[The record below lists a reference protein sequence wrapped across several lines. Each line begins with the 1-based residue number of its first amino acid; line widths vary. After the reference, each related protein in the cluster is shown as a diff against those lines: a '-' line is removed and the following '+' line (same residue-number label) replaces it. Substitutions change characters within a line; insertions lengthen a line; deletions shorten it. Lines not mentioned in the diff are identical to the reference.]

1 LSAVAPNVVDAYAA
15 AVTAGTVPAGKYHR
29 LACARHE
36 RDRAREGTPEF
47 PYRFDIRL
55 ADRFFRFASKMRH
68 YKGRQWA
75 GQTVTLSDCQQ
86 FRLGSLFGWV
96 HVKTGVR
103 RFRTHYDEL
112 PRKQGKSLEASIVVN
127 YATFF
132 DGEAGAEGYTSATK
146 RDQAK
151 IVFADAKKLVE
162 KNPSL
167 KRRIAVHAWN
177 LSQAKTSS
185 KIEPLSADHD
195 SMDGLNP
202 HVVVVDEFHAH
213 KDRGIIDVLETAMG
227 ARLQPIMFQITTA
240 GSDPISPCGDQ
251 HDYACKI
258 LDGLLIDETFFAFIA
273 HADPEDD
280 WLDERTWQKAN
291 PHYGI
296 SVRPED
302 MRALATKAKNMPA
315 AAAAF
320 KQKRLN
326 LWVNTNAPCLSVD
339 GWRKGQSTWDPADLA
354 HEPCWI
360 GIDLASKIDLCALSA
375 VFPPTPGRASW
386 RLLQYLWTPEETLA
400 ERAHRDRAPYQVWVD
415 QGWVKTTPGTRIDH
429 QVIRTTIAS
438 LREQYDIEAIGFDPW
453 HADKLIDDLVTVD
466 GFHADQ
472 VLAVSQTFAGMSS
485 ACLRFQADVLA
496 GEVDARGCPVTA
508 WAVSNVVGNI
518 DGKGNLMFAKGKSRG
533 RIDPVIA
540 PAIAASLWLRRP
552 DTSDVTAEESVFIV

>member
-1 LSAVAPNVVDAYAA
+1 LFAVAPNVVDAYAA
-15 AVTAGTVPAGKYHR
+15 AVVAGTVPAGKYHR

-47 PYRFDIRL
+47 PYRFDIHL
-55 ADRFFRFASKMRH
+55 AERFFRFASKMRH

-96 HVKTGVR
+96 HVETGVR

-202 HVVVVDEFHAH
+202 HVVVIDEFHAH

-326 LWVNTNAPCLSVD
+326 LWVNTSAPWLSVD
-339 GWRKGQSTWDPADLA
+339 GWRRGQTAWTVESMRGET
-354 HEPCWI
+354 CWLT
-360 GIDLASKIDLCALSA
+360 IDLSSKIDLTA
-375 VFPPTPGRASW
+375 VVLTFPPTDTRKAW
-386 RLLQYLWTPEETLA
+386 RYLVWCLTPEDTLQ
-400 ERAHRDRAPYQVWVD
+400 ERAHRDRAPYLLWKDGGYLQ
-415 QGWVKTTPGTRIDH
+415 TNPGNRIDQDKVLAMVH
-429 QVIRTTIAS
+429 EADDLFDVQQVGVDPWNAGNLVTDLTEDGFQVIEI
-438 LREQYDIEAIGFDPW
+438 P
-453 HADKLIDDLVTVD
+453 
-466 GFHADQ
+466 
-472 VLAVSQTFAGMSS
+472 QTLQHMSGPS
-485 ACLRFQADVLA
+485 KDFEADVLDGIADA
-496 GEVDARGCPVTA
+496 GGNPLMA
-508 WAVSNVVGNI
+508 WCISNVVVQR
-518 DGKGNLMFAKGKSRG
+518 DGKDNIYPVKKRSRG

-540 PAIAASLWLRRP
+540 ALMGRKLAAMDMETKPEYQLLILGGSKG
-552 DTSDVTAEESVFIV
+552 